1 MNQENRVLEDGGIL
15 AVFYRMERNLRDA
28 LKPMYAGFFERLNAH
43 PGGLKLLT
51 VLRADL
57 LSQLA

>member
-1 MNQENRVLEDGGIL
+1 MLEDGGIL

-28 LKPMYAGFFERLNAH
+28 LKPMYAGFLERLNAH